1 VRRVAPIL
9 FVLACC
15 VLGAGLPGCSLFKKS
30 DPPPPPPQ
38 NQLPPPKFPTGDPL
52 NKSADAGPGGGTS
65 ILAGRVLDGNSRPP
79 VNTSIL
85 VVRVDAKAE
94 KTETDVPVSPDG
106 YFTVNNLAQGASYK
120 LVARGKTGDRMVAG
134 INVVTAP
141 NPRVMIQMREDLVT
155 ASTPPVPAPFDTLK
169 EKRDPAFAKETP
181 AAPTV
186 AVLPPTNDPPAPAN
200 SGNTSWQPGN
210 GGVNAT
216 VPAGGLPPVQVTVPG
231 DGGPIAQMR
240 GGLISLPTMEIGPPR
255 AASIRPVEVPMPPT
269 PSTLPSRPREGAV
282 NLDRARVPSCVL
294 VGNQLVN
301 FALEDI
307 NGEPWELRTNRKGKL
322 VLLDF
327 WGTWC
332 SHCKVAMPTL
342 KGLQQQYGPAGLE
355 VIGIA
360 YENSGTR
367 EEQAHEVNDTCKRLL
382 VNYRQLLGSGPNCV
396 VKRELGVRAYPTMI
410 LIDER
415 GNILWRHVGGLNDRE
430 RGELEGILQAKLRP
444 AVY

>member
-9 FVLACC
+9 FMLAFC

-30 DPPPPPPQ
+30 DPPPPPPPQ
-38 NQLPPPKFPTGDPL
+38 NQLPPPRFPTGDPL
-52 NKSADAGPGGGTS
+52 NKSAAAAPAGGTA
-65 ILAGRVLDGNSRPP
+65 ILAGRVLDGNARPP

-85 VVRVDAKAE
+85 VVRLDQKEE
-94 KTETDVPVSPDG
+94 KTESDVPVSPEG
-106 YFTVNNLAQGASYK
+106 YFTVNNLAPGASYK

-141 NPRVMIQMREDLVT
+141 SPRVLIQMREDLV
-155 ASTPPVPAPFDTLK
+155 AANTPPLPAPFDSLK
-169 EKRDPAFAKETP
+169 EKRDPAFAKETI

-186 AVLPPTNDPPAPAN
+186 AVLPPTNDPPVPFN
-200 SGNTSWQPGN
+200 PGNTSWQPGN

-216 VPAGGLPPVQVTVPG
+216 VPAGGLPPVQIPVAG
-231 DGGPIAQMR
+231 ENGPIAQMR
-240 GGLISLPTMEIGPPR
+240 GGLAVLPTMEIGNPR
-255 AASIRPVEVPMPPT
+255 VASIRPVDVPMPT
-269 PSTLPSRPREGAV
+269 TLPARPRDSAE
-282 NLDRARVPSCVL
+282 NLGQARVPSCVL

-301 FALEDI
+301 FALADI
-307 NGEPWELRTNRKGKL
+307 NGDPWELRTNRKGKL

-332 SHCKVAMPTL
+332 GPCKMTMPTL

-360 YENSGTR
+360 YENGGTR
-367 EEQAHEVNDTCKRLL
+367 EEQAHQVDDTCKRLL

-396 VKRELGVRAYPTMI
+396 VKRELGVRALPTLI
-410 LIDER
+410 LVDDR
-415 GNILWRHVGGLNDRE
+415 GTILWRHVGVLSDGSRSDLE
-430 RGELEGILQAKLRP
+430 RILQTQLRP
-444 AVY
+444 TAY